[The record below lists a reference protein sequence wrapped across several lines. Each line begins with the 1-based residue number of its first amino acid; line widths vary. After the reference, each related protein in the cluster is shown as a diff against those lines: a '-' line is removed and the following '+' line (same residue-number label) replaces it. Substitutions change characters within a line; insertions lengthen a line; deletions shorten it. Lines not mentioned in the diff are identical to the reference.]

1 MGCIDLPNIPL
12 NNKVEATSVSIERSS
27 DLPAAAAEGEYVLSF
42 GDLFQ
47 VVRRRLWIILLVA
60 LGLTGAAVA
69 LSLMQTPTYEASIKI
84 LIGQERQSRSDAP
97 RDDVMSLQN
106 LTRTMVN
113 AVNSRPIAEAVID
126 RLDLQ
131 TDPDSFLGNLSAEQ
145 INETQFIEV
154 RYEDPSPEEA
164 QQIANATGD
173 VFSERVADA
182 SATASAVTATV
193 WERAVV
199 PDEPVSP
206 KTLRNAFGALVLGL
220 MLGTGLSFLLEF
232 LDDSWRS
239 PEEAERV
246 SGVPTFGVIPEFK
259 VLTG

>member
-1 MGCIDLPNIPL
+1 M
-12 NNKVEATSVSIERSS
+12 SIERSS
-27 DLPAAAAEGEYVLSF
+27 GLPAAGVEGEYVLSF

-60 LGLTGAAVA
+60 LVLTVAAVGW
-69 LSLMQTPTYEASIKI
+69 SLMQPPTYEASIKI
-84 LIGQERQSRSDAP
+84 LIGQERQNRSDVP

-126 RLDLQ
+126 RLNLQ
-131 TDPDSFLGNLSAEQ
+131 MDPGDFLSNLSVEQ

-154 RYEDPSPEEA
+154 RYEDYSPEQA
-164 QQIANATGD
+164 QQVANTTGD
-173 VFSERVADA
+173 VFSEQVSEV

-193 WERAVV
+193 WERAVM
-199 PDEPVSP
+199 PDGPVSP
-206 KTLRNAFGALVLGL
+206 DPLRNAFIGLVLGL
-220 MLGTGLSFLLEF
+220 ILGTGLAFLLEF

-246 SGVPTFGVIPEFK
+246 SGVPTFGVIPEFRA
-259 VLTG
+259 LTGKKKGGS